1 MNIAMIVLCVVI
13 LFFLIIF
20 PLIVSYKAEKKN
32 EKNDFN
38 TTN

>member
-1 MNIAMIVLCVVI
+1 MNIAMIVLSVVI

-32 EKNDFN
+32 KKNDLN